1 MTETRPPAPL
11 QPPENRGPATRRLLR
26 NSGFSLGQ
34 QIAAMALAIVLVPYM
49 LRIMGPELYGLW
61 LILQLFNLLGFAGL
75 AELGFQGALVRYLTR
90 FFFAQDRAS
99 FRAVLAG
106 GFALF
111 LAIGAITG
119 AMVILFAQFALVQI
133 FPIPPAHQA
142 QMQTALTVIG
152 VGLLAGFPGLV
163 VKAYFAAR
171 QELAIT
177 KIWEFA
183 DRVIF
188 ALGVFVL
195 LQMSTSLVALILFEQ
210 AVAVVLLVV
219 FALVAKRAGGGWFGI
234 SPRLGA
240 GGHFSGLVRLSG
252 SVFAANFASQ
262 GFNRLPELF
271 VGVVLGPV
279 TLTFYQI
286 AARIP
291 RVIKT
296 LQGSLNAAV
305 MPHIAGIDA
314 AQRDD
319 GGAARARF
327 ALAGLRVN
335 YIIAVPL
342 LLGAALY
349 APVLLSVWVG
359 SEYRDLASLLAGFAL
374 FQGLF
379 LASNYCGATLTQSSH
394 FTLYVRVNLALVLGF
409 GLALYLGL
417 ERFGLPLV
425 AWALAVSGGLQ
436 FICVLVVFRAAH
448 GIAPRSTL
456 AAAIWGPVVGSA
468 CVGLACLAPSAFW
481 LAQGRWGIGAIAFA
495 FGGACYALAIGLF
508 ILRPDEQE
516 HVRRALG
523 RLRRSAPLVPD

>member
-1 MTETRPPAPL
+1 M
-11 QPPENRGPATRRLLR
+11 RRLLR

-34 QIAAMALAIVLVPYM
+34 QIAAMVLAIVLVPYM
-49 LRIMGPELYGLW
+49 LRILGPELYGLW
-61 LILQLFNLLGFAGL
+61 LMLQLFNLLGLAGL

-90 FFFAQDRAS
+90 FFFAKDRAS

-106 GFALF
+106 GFAIF
-111 LAIGAITG
+111 LAIGAIMG
-119 AMVILFAQFALVQI
+119 GVVVFFAQFGFAQT
-133 FPIPPAHQA
+133 FPVPPAYQT
-142 QMQTALTVIG
+142 QMQTALMVIG
-152 VGLLAGFPGLV
+152 VGLLSGFPGLV

-171 QELAIT
+171 QDLAIT

-195 LQMSTSLVALILFEQ
+195 LQLSTNLVVLILFEQ
-210 AVAVVLLVV
+210 VVATVLLVV
-219 FALVAKRAGGGWFGI
+219 FALVAKRGDEGWF
-234 SPRLGA
+234 SVVPRFGA
-240 GGHFSGLVRLSG
+240 DGHFAGIVRLSG

-271 VGVVLGPV
+271 VSVVLGPV

-349 APVLLSVWVG
+349 APVLLNLWVG
-359 SEYRDLASLLAGFAL
+359 PEYRGLAKLLAGFAV
-374 FQGLF
+374 FQGFF
-379 LASNYCGATLTQSSH
+379 LASNFCGATLTQSGH
-394 FTLYVRVNLALVLGF
+394 FTLYVRVNLTLVAGFALV
-409 GLALYLGL
+409 LYLGL
-417 ERFGLPLV
+417 ERYGLPLV
-425 AWALAVSGGLQ
+425 AWGMVASGAMLFMSVLA
-436 FICVLVVFRAAH
+436 VFRAAH
-448 GIAPRSTL
+448 GIAPRTTM
-456 AAAIWGPVVGSA
+456 AAAIWGPVLGSA
-468 CVGLACLAPSAFW
+468 CIGLVCLTPSAFW
-481 LAQGRWGIGAIAFA
+481 LAQERWGVGAIALVC
-495 FGGACYALAIGLF
+495 GGALYALAIGLF
-508 ILRPDEQE
+508 VLRPDEQRQL
-516 HVRRALG
+516 RRGFG
-523 RLRRSAPLVPD
+523 RLRRPAPLVPD

>member
-1 MTETRPPAPL
+1 M
-11 QPPENRGPATRRLLR
+11 RGPATRRLLR
-26 NSGFSLGQ
+26 NSGFSFGQ

-61 LILQLFNLLGFAGL
+61 LILQLFNLLGLAGL

-90 FFFAQDRAS
+90 FFFAQDRAT

-111 LAIGAITG
+111 LAIGAIMG
-119 AMVILFAQFALVQI
+119 AVLVGFAQFGLVQI
-133 FPIPPAHQA
+133 FPIPPAYQT
-142 QMQTALTVIG
+142 QMQTALMVIG
-152 VGLLAGFPGLV
+152 VGLVAGFPGLA
-163 VKAYFAAR
+163 VKAYFASR
-171 QELAIT
+171 QDLAVT

-183 DRVIF
+183 DRAIF

-195 LQMSTSLVALILFEQ
+195 LQLSTSLVALILFEQ
-210 AVAVVLLVV
+210 VVAAVLLGV
-219 FALVAKRAGGGWFGI
+219 FALVAKRRGDGWF
-234 SPRLGA
+234 SVVPRFGA
-240 GGHFSGLVRLSG
+240 GGHFAGIVRLSG

-271 VGVVLGPV
+271 VSVVLGPV

-349 APVLLSVWVG
+349 APVLLNLWVG
-359 SEYRDLASLLAGFAL
+359 PEYRDLAKLLAGFAL

-379 LASNYCGATLTQSSH
+379 LASNFCGATLMQTGH
-394 FTLYVRVNLALVLGF
+394 FTLYVRVNLVLVTGFALV
-409 GLALYLGL
+409 LYLGL
-417 ERFGLPLV
+417 ERYGLPLV
-425 AWALAVSGGLQ
+425 AWGLVASGAMQ
-436 FICVLVVFRAAH
+436 FMCVLAVFRAAH
-448 GIAPRSTL
+448 GIALRSTI
-456 AAAIWGPVVGSA
+456 AAAIWGPVLGSA
-468 CVGLACLAPSAFW
+468 CVGLACLALSALW
-481 LAQGRWGIGAIAFA
+481 LAQGRWEIGAIALA
-495 FGGACYALAIGLF
+495 CGGALYALAIGLF

-516 HVRRALG
+516 QLRGVLG